1 MEKRGN
7 TMKKSLYIKPLGV
20 PLGKFIAEVE
30 VVATNIITGNILI
43 KAFPA
48 SFKELEFSDEEK
60 CWNIKNEML
69 DLPDISENSDWRR
82 IVKGIKDETPVCAA
96 VSIQT

>member
-1 MEKRGN
+1 
-7 TMKKSLYIKPLGV
+7 MKKALYIKPLGV

-43 KAFPA
+43 KSFPT
-48 SFKELEFSDEEK
+48 SFKELEFSEEEK

-69 DLPDISENSDWRR
+69 NLPEISENSNWRR
-82 IVKGIKDETPVCAA
+82 IVKGVSNETAVCAT
-96 VSIQT
+96 VPIQT